1 MKTNAL
7 VFCHYINKGFP
18 EKQEDVYVCIC
29 TFIFAC
35 VCVCMCIY
43 LYRKR
48 EREIDWLVDFQELA
62 HVIVKVQWVQSLP
75 DGLGDS

>member
-48 EREIDWLVDFQELA
+48 EREID
-62 HVIVKVQWVQSLP
+62 
-75 DGLGDS
+75 